1 MVTRMRAS
9 IAQPA
14 TLIATCL
21 VLAAFSPALSNAQVL
36 PDSSAAEAIERAIE
50 SIDEDAGDT
59 SLLVETL
66 EFLLENPL
74 DVNTATI
81 DELSL
86 VPGIDEGLAFA
97 IVDYRRNRGPFQS
110 LPELQLVPGLTED
123 VFQDARPYLM
133 IGEELKTRT
142 KRPSPFPS
150 PVPVRELVR
159 GIRLDVI
166 QRVTRRLD
174 TGVGYQDDSTRTTYA
189 GGPERIYSRL
199 RATYGRRLSLN
210 LTGEKDPGEVL
221 DWSPSTGSLGYDHV
235 TGHAAIR
242 DFGRIHT
249 LVVGDYVAAF
259 GQGLVFWKGLSAG
272 KGRDVIGP
280 ASRSG
285 NGITPYG
292 STDENGFLRGVATT
306 IRLTRALSVSGFAS
320 RRTLDAT
327 VSASDSLQQEL
338 EEVNLTNT
346 GLHRTPTEIA
356 KRDAL
361 SEALL
366 GGNVEFTA
374 GKFSIGAVAYKS
386 QFDKPL
392 IPGDAAYQRYR
403 FTGRDVGIASAYGS
417 WFISTFRLFGEVARD
432 QDGNVATFGGTS
444 ARFGR
449 GIRAVMIARRY
460 PRSFTNLHSFAFGES
475 SGATQ
480 NESGVYLGLRVTPAR
495 HWVIST
501 YMDQYRFPWIRFG
514 VPMPSSGHE
523 TLLLV
528 EHRPRRWLNWYVQA
542 RSETKEGGV
551 PVVDDS
557 GQTVDGLRDE
567 TRQSVRLNLQYEFS
581 KQLTLRSRVEVTRF
595 SAEKEPTATGTL
607 LLQDLRWNVSPAL
620 ALDSRLMLFDTDS
633 FDARVFT
640 YEYDLRYSFS
650 IPSFSGRGQRTYL
663 MLSFKPQQNLLL
675 QVKYAVTRYE
685 NVETVGSGLDEVA
698 GNRLRE
704 IRAQLLWR
712 I

>member
-1 MVTRMRAS
+1 
-9 IAQPA
+9 
-14 TLIATCL
+14 
-21 VLAAFSPALSNAQVL
+21 
-36 PDSSAAEAIERAIE
+36 
-50 SIDEDAGDT
+50 
-59 SLLVETL
+59 
-66 EFLLENPL
+66 
-74 DVNTATI
+74 
-81 DELSL
+81 
-86 VPGIDEGLAFA
+86 
-97 IVDYRRNRGPFQS
+97 
-110 LPELQLVPGLTED
+110 
-123 VFQDARPYLM
+123 
-133 IGEELKTRT
+133 
-142 KRPSPFPS
+142 
-150 PVPVRELVR
+150 
-159 GIRLDVI
+159 
-166 QRVTRRLD
+166 
-174 TGVGYQDDSTRTTYA
+174 
-189 GGPERIYSRL
+189 
-199 RATYGRRLSLN
+199 
-210 LTGEKDPGEVL
+210 
-221 DWSPSTGSLGYDHV
+221 
-235 TGHAAIR
+235 
-242 DFGRIHT
+242 
-249 LVVGDYVAAF
+249 
-259 GQGLVFWKGLSAG
+259 
-272 KGRDVIGP
+272 
-280 ASRSG
+280 
-285 NGITPYG
+285 
-292 STDENGFLRGVATT
+292 
-306 IRLTRALSVSGFAS
+306 
-320 RRTLDAT
+320 
-327 VSASDSLQQEL
+327 
-338 EEVNLTNT
+338 
-346 GLHRTPTEIA
+346 
-356 KRDAL
+356 
-361 SEALL
+361 
-366 GGNVEFTA
+366 
-374 GKFSIGAVAYKS
+374 
-386 QFDKPL
+386 
-392 IPGDAAYQRYR
+392 
-403 FTGRDVGIASAYGS
+403 
-417 WFISTFRLFGEVARD
+417 
-432 QDGNVATFGGTS
+432 
-444 ARFGR
+444 
-449 GIRAVMIARRY
+449 MIARRY

-595 SAEKEPTATGTL
+595 SAEKEPAATGTL